1 MTKETIQKLKGISIE
16 SYLTAHGHEVQSRTG
31 GHVYFSSPFRSDRTP
46 SFVVNLDSNTFKDF
60 AESEKP
66 EDIIKLVQRLHGLSF
81 GMALEH
87 LAKWEG
93 MASDPLAGQSFFS
106 NGQRKEATDTATN
119 KPKLHVTGMYRLNHS
134 ALVRYVQ
141 SRGIGEAVANHYLR
155 EVYFRTSNGNIGYGV
170 SMQNDLGGFN
180 VRSESHKFK
189 TGLDSITTIAGNNN
203 EVVNLFEGQF
213 DFLSACE
220 FSKTLTPHV
229 CSIVLNS
236 TTNLKRA
243 LFRLKMAKKVNC
255 FLDRDSTGRK
265 AVEFLKNS
273 GVAVKDYSEKYYPN
287 HNDFNEMLTKK
298 TKNENK

>member
-1 MTKETIQKLKGISIE
+1 MTKETIKNLKGISIE
-16 SYLTAHGHEVQSRTG
+16 SYLTAHGHEPQTRTG
-31 GHVYFSSPFRSDRTP
+31 GSVYFHSPFRSDRTP

-66 EDIIKLVQRLHGLSF
+66 EDIIRLVQRLHGLSF
-81 GMALEH
+81 GAAIEH
-87 LAKWEG
+87 LEKWG
-93 MASDPLAGQSFFS
+93 GVASDPLAGQSFFS
-106 NGQRKEATDTATN
+106 NGQRKEATDTATD
-119 KPKLHVTGMYRLNHS
+119 KPKLHVTGVYRLNHI

-141 SRGIGEAVANHYLR
+141 SRGISEAVANHYLR

-180 VRSESHKFK
+180 VRSESYKFK

-220 FSKTLTPHV
+220 FSKALIPFV
-229 CSIVLNS
+229 CSIILNS
-236 TTNLKRA
+236 TTSLKSV

-273 GVAVKDYSEKYYPN
+273 GVNVHDYSEKYYPN
-287 HNDFNEMLTKK
+287 HKDFNEMLIDAVKTTKK
-298 TKNENK
+298 